1 MAKLEKHMDRRVAQ
15 FFPLNF
21 WKMHGCGNDFV
32 VFHVESDIT
41 DNQLSSLAQYLCDRN
56 FGIGADGI
64 IVSVPSTVADFGM
77 RIFNSD
83 GSDGE
88 MCVNGIRCFA
98 KYQFYQNR
106 VSKASQ
112 DSGGISIETTVS
124 VVEVKVKRDE
134 LGLVT
139 RASTTLPAPSFN
151 PLDCGVMTANDSDN
165 ISLRIEEQAIDIQL
179 ISMGNPHA
187 VHWLAEGHGTPD
199 YELVR
204 IGPKVETDATFQ
216 QKTNF
221 EIAELV
227 DRNYIRARV
236 WERGVGET
244 LACGSG
250 ACAVMASA
258 YSRGLIDDRAV
269 VAMPGGELS
278 IEWSGQ
284 GPITLEGLVTKVFEA
299 TIES

>member
-1 MAKLEKHMDRRVAQ
+1 MTKLQKNSDGRVAQ

-32 VFHVESDIT
+32 VFHIESDIT
-41 DNQLSSLAQYLCDRN
+41 DDQLSSLAQYLCDRN

-64 IVSVPSTVADFGM
+64 IVSVPSAVADFGM

-88 MCVNGIRCFA
+88 MCINGIRCFA
-98 KYQFYQNR
+98 KYQFDQNR
-106 VSKASQ
+106 VSEASQ
-112 DSGGISIETTVS
+112 DSGEISVETTVS
-124 VVEVKVKRDE
+124 VVKVTVKRDE

-139 RASTTLPAPSFN
+139 SASITLPAPSFN
-151 PLDCGVMTANDSDN
+151 PLDCGVTTANDSDN
-165 ISLRIEEQAIDIQL
+165 ISLRIDEYAIDVQL

-187 VHWLAEGHGTPD
+187 VHWLAEDHETTD
-199 YELVR
+199 YELIR
-204 IGPKVETDATFQ
+204 IGPRVETDATFHE
-216 QKTNF
+216 KTNF

-227 DRNYIRARV
+227 EPNYIRARV

-258 YSRGLIDDRAV
+258 HSRGLINDHAV

-278 IEWSGQ
+278 IEWSGH

>member
-98 KYQFYQNR
+98 KYQFDQNR

>member
-98 KYQFYQNR
+98 KYQFDQNR

-139 RASTTLPAPSFN
+139 RASITLPAPSFN

-187 VHWLAEGHGTPD
+187 VHWLAEGHETPD

>member
-1 MAKLEKHMDRRVAQ
+1 
-15 FFPLNF
+15 
-21 WKMHGCGNDFV
+21 
-32 VFHVESDIT
+32 
-41 DNQLSSLAQYLCDRN
+41 
-56 FGIGADGI
+56 
-64 IVSVPSTVADFGM
+64 
-77 RIFNSD
+77 
-83 GSDGE
+83 
-88 MCVNGIRCFA
+88 
-98 KYQFYQNR
+98 
-106 VSKASQ
+106 
-112 DSGGISIETTVS
+112 
-124 VVEVKVKRDE
+124 
-134 LGLVT
+134 
-139 RASTTLPAPSFN
+139 
-151 PLDCGVMTANDSDN
+151 
-165 ISLRIEEQAIDIQL
+165 
-179 ISMGNPHA
+179 MGNPHA

-258 YSRGLIDDRAV
+258 YSHGLIDDHAV

>member
-1 MAKLEKHMDRRVAQ
+1 MTKLEKHPDRRVAQ

-98 KYQFYQNR
+98 KYQFDQNR

-139 RASTTLPAPSFN
+139 RASITLPAPSFN

>member
-1 MAKLEKHMDRRVAQ
+1 MTKLEKHPDRRVAP

-21 WKMHGCGNDFV
+21 WKMPGCGNDFV

-98 KYQFYQNR
+98 KYQFDQNR

>member
-98 KYQFYQNR
+98 KYQFDQNR

-187 VHWLAEGHGTPD
+187 VHWLAEGHGTPR
-199 YELVR
+199 L
-204 IGPKVETDATFQ
+204 
-216 QKTNF
+216 
-221 EIAELV
+221 
-227 DRNYIRARV
+227 
-236 WERGVGET
+236 
-244 LACGSG
+244 
-250 ACAVMASA
+250 
-258 YSRGLIDDRAV
+258 
-269 VAMPGGELS
+269 
-278 IEWSGQ
+278 
-284 GPITLEGLVTKVFEA
+284 
-299 TIES
+299 

>member
-98 KYQFYQNR
+98 KYQFDQNR

-187 VHWLAEGHGTPD
+187 VHWLAEGHETPD
-199 YELVR
+199 YELIR

>member
-98 KYQFYQNR
+98 KYQFDQNR

-187 VHWLAEGHGTPD
+187 VHWLAEGHETPD